1 MATVYL
7 YKFNNYYNRQVK
19 KYDTLAEY
27 GSYYYM
33 ETGTN
38 VNFNPNDGVN
48 TMHVFGRQSNPYEGE
63 CDYLIYCKDNVN
75 ITSRWF
81 IIEQTRKLVGQYDLT
96 LHRDVIVDNYN
107 EVISS
112 PCFIEK
118 ATLRDD
124 DILIYNKESIAVN
137 QIKTSETLLKDTTDC
152 AWICGYIPRD
162 YGKLIEKVGSVEKET
177 AEENLERR
185 TLTFS
190 AANAADIEVDDL
202 EDWQYYQYIGENVC
216 KLGSRKLEFRARRD
230 VRSDKQRFYLAD
242 YYVYPSGLWHFKRLP
257 GLPADTSGWT
267 TYWLE
272 SFALDTGDTLDRL
285 KNDLDNNYVAAN
297 LWNNVSPYLT
307 GVTYSDSVY
316 NTLKG
321 MQGKVIKAGNSYY
334 KVDIA
339 LSTALHVNEVTA
351 DKTGAPLYTNWK
363 NLITAVGGTV
373 TNPAFKGFIK
383 SAGANLVMTLQ
394 PLPQGEYKIVMPGV
408 TERYHLKD
416 APYDM
421 FCIPYAVEKASVKVK
436 STGTSAFAELAI
448 SSSQAMSIA
457 QGIAEAVGKD
467 NIYDLQLLPYCP
479 MSGFD
484 LTHAVD
490 TSTIDIKA
498 TDTKRYTMVTNPN
511 GDTKRAVILW
521 SLSSQGSL
529 NIEKPIT
536 VVNKKIEN
544 QTDRYRICSPNYNG
558 TFEFNAAYNDGV
570 DRFNVDYTYLPYNPY
585 IHVNPNFKILYGNDF
600 NDARGMVVQGDFSV
614 AYLSDAWANYQVQN
628 KNYLNIFNRGLENME
643 TNNSIGNIQRHVGAI
658 TGTVQG
664 AVMGGM
670 AGGPWGAVAGGVA
683 SLAGGAADIYLAQQ
697 LHNKTIDYTKDN
709 FGYNLQNIQAL
720 PDSIARTTAYTANNK
735 VFPILEYYTCKDEEK
750 MIFAN
755 KIAWNGMTVMAIGN
769 IGSYLNN
776 SWTYGGI
783 TDKGYIKGQLIRLE
797 GISDDYHM
805 LKAISEEI
813 NKGAYFK

>member
-1 MATVYL
+1 MATIYL

-19 KYDTLAEY
+19 KHDTLTEY
-27 GSYYYM
+27 GNYYYM

-38 VNFNPNDGVN
+38 ANFNPNDGVN

-81 IIEQTRKLVGQYDLT
+81 IIEQTRKLVGQYELT

-107 EVISS
+107 EVVSS

-137 QIKTSETLLKDTTDC
+137 QIKTSETLLKDETDC

-162 YGKLIEKVGSVEKET
+162 YPGET
-177 AEENLERR
+177 ELK
-185 TLTFS
+185 FS
-190 AANAADIEVDDL
+190 AANAADIEVTNL
-202 EDWQYYQYIGENVC
+202 SDWEYYSSINQPTYRLNSRELVFTA
-216 KLGSRKLEFRARRD
+216 GSRYT
-230 VRSDKQRFYLAD
+230 STFYAD
-242 YYVYPSGLWHFKRLP
+242 YYVSSPSGDWNYRNGVFNVSTMPHGAASYTYVSAFLDKGVKDKLNARYP
-257 GLPADTSGWT
+257 GS
-267 TYWLE
+267 Y
-272 SFALDTGDTLDRL
+272 
-285 KNDLDNNYVAAN
+285 N
-297 LWNNVSPYLT
+297 LWGHIAPYLS
-307 GVTYSDSVY
+307 GSYSDY
-316 NTLKG
+316 TALQRL
-321 MQGKVIKAGNSYY
+321 QGKVLKVGDNTYY
-334 KVDIA
+334 KIA
-339 LSTALHVNEVTA
+339 ITLDNTNVSDAVTE
-351 DKTGAPLYTNWK
+351 DKDGHPLWTRWK
-363 NLITAVGGTV
+363 NLIEWEGFQGYQGGEFEGYIV
-373 TNPAFKGFIK
+373 
-383 SAGANLVMTLQ
+383 SSVSRLRMTLQ
-394 PLPQGEYKIVMPGV
+394 PLPQGEYKIVMPKD

-421 FCIPYAVEKASVKVK
+421 FCIPYAVEKESVKIK
-436 STGTSAFAELAI
+436 STGTSAFAALTI

-457 QGIAEAVGKD
+457 QGIAEAIGKD

-484 LTHAVD
+484 LTLAVD
-490 TSTIDIKA
+490 EDTIDIKA
-498 TDTKRYTMVTNPN
+498 ADTKRYTMVTNPN
-511 GDTKRAVILW
+511 GDTNRAVILW
-521 SLSSQGSL
+521 SLASQGSL
-529 NIEKPIT
+529 SIPKPIA

-558 TFEFNAAYNDGV
+558 TFDFSVASNDGV
-570 DRFNVDYTYLPYNPY
+570 DYFNVDYTYLPYNPY
-585 IHVNPNFKILYGNDF
+585 IHVNPNFKNLYGNDYD
-600 NDARGMVVQGDFSV
+600 DARGMVVQGDFSI

-628 KNYLNIFNRGLENME
+628 KNYLNIFNRGIQNME
-643 TNNSIGNIQRHVGAI
+643 TNNRLGNEQQLI
-658 TGTVQG
+658 TGALGTLQG
-664 AVMGGM
+664 TAMGGM
-670 AGGPWGAVAGGVA
+670 VGESFGGKAGGPIGAAVGFVA
-683 SLAGGAADIYLAQQ
+683 SAAGLAADIHYTKALQNEA
-697 LHNKTIDYTKDN
+697 LDYTKDN

-720 PDSIARTTAYTANNK
+720 PDSIAKTTAYTANNK
-735 VFPILEYYTCKDEEK
+735 IFPILEYYTCKDEEK

-769 IGSYLNN
+769 ISSYLDN

-797 GISDDYHM
+797 GIYDDYHM
-805 LKAISEEI
+805 LRAISEEI

>member
-38 VNFNPNDGVN
+38 ANFNPNDGVN

-81 IIEQTRKLVGQYDLT
+81 IIEQTRKLVGQYELT

-107 EVISS
+107 EVVSS
-112 PCFIEK
+112 PAFIEK

-152 AWICGYIPRD
+152 AWICGYIPRS
-162 YGKLIEKVGSVEKET
+162 YAGGAL
-177 AEENLERR
+177 N
-185 TLTFS
+185 FS
-190 AANAADIEVDDL
+190 AANAADIILPDGDDIT
-202 EDWQYYQYIGENVC
+202 DWQYYQYIGDDVC
-216 KLGSRKLEFRARRD
+216 KLRNRRLEFRAG
-230 VRSDKQRFYLAD
+230 VSAGYYSIQAD
-242 YYVYPSGLWHFKRLP
+242 YYVYSSGLWNYTNLP
-257 GLPADTSGWT
+257 TGASGAT
-267 TYWLE
+267 AY
-272 SFALDTGDTLDRL
+272 FGN
-285 KNDLDNNYVAAN
+285 KNFNEVRDSINNNYVAAN
-297 LWNNVSPYLT
+297 LWNSVSPYLT
-307 GVTYSDSVY
+307 GVTYDASVY

-321 MQGKVIKAGNSYY
+321 IRGKIIKAGNNYY

-339 LSTALHVNEVTA
+339 LSDKTYVDEVTV

-363 NLITAVGGTV
+363 NLIIAAGAGSYSQ
-373 TNPAFKGFIK
+373 FKGFIQ
-383 SAGANLVMTLQ
+383 SSGENLVMTLE
-394 PLPQGEYKIVMPGV
+394 PLPQGEYKIVMPSAI
-408 TERYHLKD
+408 ERYHLKD

-421 FCIPYAVEKASVKVK
+421 FCIPYAVEKESVKVK
-436 STGTSAFAELAI
+436 STGTSSFTELAI

-457 QGIAEAVGKD
+457 QGIAEAIGQA

-498 TDTKRYTMVTNPN
+498 ADSKRYTMVTNTTATPVN
-511 GDTKRAVILW
+511 KAVILW
-521 SLSSQGSL
+521 SLASQGSL
-529 NIEKPIT
+529 NITKPIT

-558 TFEFNAAYNDGV
+558 TFDFSVASNDGV
-570 DRFNVDYTYLPYNPY
+570 DYFNVDYTYLPYNPY
-585 IHVNPNFKILYGNDF
+585 IHINPNFKNLYGNDY
-600 NDARGMVVQGDFSV
+600 NDARGMIVQGDFSI

-628 KNYLNIFNRGLENME
+628 KNYLNIFNRGIQNME
-643 TNNSIGNIQRHVGAI
+643 TNNRLGNEQQLIAGHLGAL
-658 TGTVQG
+658 QG
-664 AVMGGM
+664 AAMGAM
-670 AGGPWGAVAGGVA
+670 AGGTFGTGPAGAIVGGVVGLAA
-683 SLAGGAADIYLAQQ
+683 SGAGLAADMHYTRALQNEA
-697 LHNKTIDYTKDN
+697 LDYTKDN

-720 PDSIARTTAYTANNK
+720 PDSIAKTTAYTANNK

-755 KIAWNGMTVMAIGN
+755 KIAWNGMTVMAIGS
-769 IGSYLNN
+769 ISSYLNN

-797 GISDDYHM
+797 GIYDDYHM